1 MNDVKS
7 TKFLDTFRGIA
18 AIYVLLHHARWLL
31 TENFSN
37 RQRLQFNHSLLEKY
51 VAYFFSIFRF
61 GHEMVILFFV
71 LSGFVIH
78 FSVLKMLKRNK
89 TINWKAYI
97 IKRANRIYP
106 PFLLALFITGV
117 VDFIGYKICG
127 FSFYRTGSSYFSL
140 VINKENTSITNFLG
154 NLINLQNLVN
164 GVMPFGSNK
173 ALWSLG
179 YEWWFYL
186 LYPFFYWVHSRNVT
200 LAIVIQVL
208 LFLIFQIVLP
218 NFYFPVLSAIFQ
230 KMIIWWM
237 GVLLAELFYF
247 NKFGTLKLISCL
259 LLIIPI
265 ALLFFEHS
273 IWSDLLWGIG
283 FVGLLALCLQANSES
298 FLIKKLNSFHYFGNG
313 SYTLYLIHSPVLIFI
328 HGYLLTINHG
338 VLPNT
343 YWWMI
348 IVTIS
353 MILLS
358 RLFAKWI
365 EKVHLVG

>member
-37 RQRLQFNHSLLEKY
+37 RQRLQFNHSSLEKY

-78 FSVLKMLKRNK
+78 FSVLKTLERNK
-89 TINWKAYI
+89 TIKWKTYI

-106 PFLLALFITGV
+106 PFLLALFLTGL

-127 FSFYRTGSSYFSL
+127 FSFYKTGSSYFSL
-140 VINKENTSITNFLG
+140 VINSENTSITNFLG
-154 NLINLQNLVN
+154 NIINLQNLVF

-186 LYPFFYWVHSRNVT
+186 LYPFFYWVHTRNFT

-208 LFLIFQIVLP
+208 LFLLFQVFLP
-218 NFYFPVLSAIFQ
+218 NFYLPVLSAIFQ

-237 GVLLAELFYF
+237 GVLLAELFYR
-247 NKFGTLKLISCL
+247 NKFGTLKLMSCL

-273 IWSDLLWGIG
+273 LWSDLLWGIG
-283 FVGLLALCLQANSES
+283 FVGLLALCLQAKPDS
-298 FLIKKLNSFHYFGNG
+298 FLILKLNSSHNLGKG

-328 HGYLLTINHG
+328 HGYLIHIYHG
-338 VLPNT
+338 KLPDS
-343 YWWMI
+343 YCLMLLVPLGI
-348 IVTIS
+348 IFFARWV
-353 MILLS
+353 S
-358 RLFAKWI
+358 RWI
-365 EKVHLVG
+365 EKVRLS